1 MKPSRG
7 GMPPMDGMLSARV
20 QRLKARRDAA
30 MLEIAVARRTEGI
43 PLTALSSSQLD
54 AFATAMRWR
63 ALYRASGSSKRSL
76 RQFVSGITFDGQS
89 VRMRVQGK
97 RAALLAAAMGE
108 KMGTGNA
115 VPISGMNWLP
125 DLGSNQGPA
134 D

>member
-1 MKPSRG
+1 
-7 GMPPMDGMLSARV
+7 MPPMDGMLSARV
-20 QRLKARRDAA
+20 QKLKARRDAA

-43 PLTALSSSQLD
+43 PLTALSSSPLD
-54 AFATAMRWR
+54 AFGTAMRWR
-63 ALYRASGSSKRSL
+63 VLYRASGFSKRYL

-89 VRMRVQGK
+89 VRMQMQGK

-108 KMGTGNA
+108 KMGTGNV
-115 VPISGMNWLP
+115 VPISDMNWLP